1 MISHTR
7 EIEMDATRG
16 MPVARPKPGIAWRW
30 VSIVALVCAIWG
42 LTDVR
47 SRGRIDPRNPHQ
59 RNVHMTDV
67 TVYTEAGA
75 AIFDGRDP
83 YEVTNPRGWHY
94 LYPPLFAMLLAPLA
108 ALDPQWQVVI
118 WFGVSVLAGWGCF
131 RECGRLWIWF
141 DVDGKLGRCGTRDAV
156 QTFPNWCLFFAA
168 AAMLLPVLN
177 CLQRGQLGIGLLYLL
192 LLGMRL
198 AMTARRW
205 WDAVFGGIVLALPV
219 AIKLTPALPVAFVC
233 WELLVT
239 ATNSKNRFAALQ
251 SAVSASAG
259 VVIGLVLFLLAA
271 PSAVVGPT
279 RNAEYLSSW
288 IHRVAANHEV
298 GTLNDFNMHSAR
310 NQSLTNSA
318 YLLGNWAASIM
329 SVPGATVTMDDD
341 NWKGDQP
348 APTPMDQ
355 PPVRGVLWIV
365 RAFLLL
371 LLLTAG
377 WATARRGD
385 PLAMSAAFSLACMLT
400 LLISPLSWAHHYVL
414 WLPAVWLV
422 PLWLWREDRRSL
434 SVGLLVAA
442 SSLVWIHYLFLPVAG
457 RIGLLGVGATVWF
470 TIATAAMLQK
480 SSTDREAAQPASN
493 FAKYRPA
500 HDRALVAIS
509 TK

>member
-1 MISHTR
+1 MC
-7 EIEMDATRG
+7 AT
-16 MPVARPKPGIAWRW
+16 IAVPSPRLGLVIDWRW
-30 VSIVALVCAIWG
+30 ASVVVLGIVVWG

-47 SRGRIDPRNPHQ
+47 SRGRVDPRNPHQ

-118 WFGVSVLAGWGCF
+118 WFAVSVLAGWGCL
-131 RECGRLWIWF
+131 RECGRLWTWF
-141 DVDGKLGRCGTRDAV
+141 DLHGKRDHCDSIGENYK
-156 QTFPNWCLFFAA
+156 FPNWLLFVAA
-168 AAMLLPVLN
+168 SAMLLPVLN
-177 CLQRGQLGIGLLYLL
+177 CLQRGQLGIALLYLL

-205 WDAVFGGIVLALPV
+205 WKAAVGGVVLALPV
-219 AIKLTPALPVAFVC
+219 AIKLTPALPVVFVC

-239 ATNSKNRFAALQ
+239 ATNGKNRLAALQ
-251 SAVSASAG
+251 ATVGVSAG
-259 VVIGLVLFLLAA
+259 VVVGLVLFLLAA

-279 RNAEYLSSW
+279 RNSEFLLSW

-298 GTLNDFNMHSAR
+298 GTLNDFNLHSAR
-310 NQSLTNSA
+310 NQSLSNSA

-329 SVPGATVTMDDD
+329 GVPGATVKIDDD
-341 NWKGDQP
+341 NWKGEQP
-348 APTPMDQ
+348 ALTLMDQ
-355 PPVRGVLWIV
+355 
-365 RAFLLL
+365 RAARNVILAARALLL
-371 LLLTAG
+371 VLLLVDG
-377 WATARRGD
+377 WKAARCGE
-385 PLAMSAAFSLACMLT
+385 PLAITAAFSLACMLT

-422 PLWLWREDRRSL
+422 PLWLWSEDRRSL
-434 SVGLLVAA
+434 AVSLLLAA
-442 SSLVWIHYLFLPVAG
+442 NGLVWIHYLFLPVAG

-470 TIATAAMLQK
+470 TIAAAAMFQK
-480 SSTDREAAQPASN
+480 SSSNRGAVKPAPNFAELFPARDRAIMPASAN
-493 FAKYRPA
+493 
-500 HDRALVAIS
+500 
-509 TK
+509 